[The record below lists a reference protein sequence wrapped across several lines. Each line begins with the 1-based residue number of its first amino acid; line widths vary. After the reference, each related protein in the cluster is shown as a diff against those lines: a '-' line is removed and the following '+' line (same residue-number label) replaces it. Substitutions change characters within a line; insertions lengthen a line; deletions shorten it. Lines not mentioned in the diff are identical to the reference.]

1 MLVSPVIVD
10 EVIGISLPL
19 MEGGAMAIVNINIEV
34 VGVESLIRIALV
46 CLPLR
51 TLLPVSVAA
60 VTPETI
66 SPP

>member
-1 MLVSPVIVD
+1 
-10 EVIGISLPL
+10 
-19 MEGGAMAIVNINIEV
+19 MAIVNINIEV

-51 TLLPVSVAA
+51 TLLPVSVA